1 MHTAPLLFFHG
12 LEHIREEIEYTL
24 SRNSDVIA
32 YNSAPLLKVTGELVG
47 DEDKGEARRLFRLKN
62 GGDIAYVSWTQA
74 IEALKYHVDT
84 LLKLFFMQAQMPD
97 LSFENMK
104 SLGNIGF
111 DARQMILSDAHLK
124 IGDESGAWIEF
135 FEREC
140 NVIKEFLKM
149 MNTSWADEIDN
160 IEVEHVITPF
170 IQNDEDALI
179 NRCMKGNGGKAI
191 FSQLESIEMAGYS
204 NDPKGT
210 LNQIQKEDKA
220 DRQARMN
227 NLFEGAE

>member
-1 MHTAPLLFFHG
+1 MGPP
-12 LEHIREEIEYTL
+12 
-24 SRNSDVIA
+24 DVIA